1 MVQWVREDFVVHDSK
16 DALILNNEK
25 DASIDIFFIII
36 FTQMSLRIVAI
47 FYELDKSE
55 RLDIQDFLR
64 LIFGQVYKHDLIVCC
79 KLRFVRQNRIS
90 DHDILTL
97 S

>member
-1 MVQWVREDFVVHDSK
+1 
-16 DALILNNEK
+16 
-25 DASIDIFFIII
+25 
-36 FTQMSLRIVAI
+36 MSLRIVAI

-64 LIFGQVYKHDLIVCC
+64 LIFGQVYKDDLIVCC